1 MGETPNRYGA
11 HSREQEQWV
20 LNGELH
26 SGTPAT
32 QRQGEAS
39 ASSHPTSSAGQMP
52 KPEAANRE
60 SNAGFGGT
68 NGSSPDFGAEPS
80 QSPSFSQPQRKFPV
94 PPGYGGMS
102 LGIPPRKC
110 PDLAGRGIWRR
121 AAFLA

>member
-11 HSREQEQWV
+11 HSSEQEQWV

-52 KPEAANRE
+52 KPEAANGE
-60 SNAGFGGT
+60 SNAGFGG
-68 NGSSPDFGAEPS
+68 NKWF
-80 QSPSFSQPQRKFPV
+80 F
-94 PPGYGGMS
+94 
-102 LGIPPRKC
+102 
-110 PDLAGRGIWRR
+110 AGLWGRILSVSV
-121 AAFLA
+121 FLAAAT